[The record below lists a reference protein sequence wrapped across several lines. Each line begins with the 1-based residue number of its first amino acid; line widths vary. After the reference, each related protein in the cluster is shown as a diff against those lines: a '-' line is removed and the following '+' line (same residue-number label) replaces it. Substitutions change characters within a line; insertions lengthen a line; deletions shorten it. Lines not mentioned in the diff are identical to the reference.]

1 MEKFTE
7 LLGIAFCLGFSFT
20 DCLRDICA
28 PLGKLNAVYH
38 LLEKPEIAQYT
49 QRVLYP
55 TAVQC
60 TVDPQL
66 QMLTEGRLP
75 SFSHQASLFP
85 AFSVLSFPAERPSSS
100 HGLCLVV
107 PLLFKTKV
115 DLDLEAQEDWQY
127 DQASQSVVTDPE
139 ERRELVE
146 ETIRNLTA
154 KLEAQFASFERKLL
168 IVLKESA
175 PQLPKPAASE

>member
-75 SFSHQASLFP
+75 SFSHQAI
-85 AFSVLSFPAERPSSS
+85 
-100 HGLCLVV
+100 